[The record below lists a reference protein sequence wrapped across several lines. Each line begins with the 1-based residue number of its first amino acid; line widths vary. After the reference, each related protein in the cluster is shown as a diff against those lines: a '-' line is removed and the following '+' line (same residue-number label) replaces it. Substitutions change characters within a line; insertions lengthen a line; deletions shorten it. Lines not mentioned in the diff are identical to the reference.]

1 MKKIMRALGTTALAA
16 VLVASGVPA
25 LAAEASSDRGLVS
38 IRSVHGD
45 GNFVSWRLLGSDAAD
60 VAFNVYR
67 DGVKVNRAPV
77 TTATSYLDAGA
88 PANASYSVRQ
98 VSGGGVE
105 SAATRSVGT
114 LATSRDVPIQSP
126 GSGYVANDASVGD
139 LDGDGEYEI

>member
-1 MKKIMRALGTTALAA
+1 MSALLAA
-16 VLVASGVPA
+16 VLVAGGTPA
-25 LAAEASSDRGLVS
+25 VAEPAVSSDRGLVS

-60 VAFNVYR
+60 VAFDVYR

-88 PANASYSVRQ
+88 PATASYSVRQ
-98 VSGGGVE
+98 VGGGVE

-114 LATSRDVPIQSP
+114 LATSK
-126 GSGYVANDASVGD
+126 
-139 LDGDGEYEI
+139 